1 MLGILLSYRGA
12 TAGKGQKWSM
22 VAVAGRRSPAI
33 SDQADPRRGVMSCVF
48 LTRINA
54 LSTLDRPFLS
64 PAQSPATKKLIG
76 GGRTFLGPP
85 VRYQEG
91 PREHHLGA
99 KIYTWTAALPR
110 TKGSIARQHQQQTAA
125 AQCKLRCR

>member
-1 MLGILLSYRGA
+1 MYMYVTDFDPRNVSAESVSAISAGVLLSYRGA

-64 PAQSPATKKLIG
+64 PAQSPATKKL
-76 GGRTFLGPP
+76 LG
-85 VRYQEG
+85 E
-91 PREHHLGA
+91 
-99 KIYTWTAALPR
+99 
-110 TKGSIARQHQQQTAA
+110 
-125 AQCKLRCR
+125 